1 MWKQPLHSEG
11 REQMRWDWRARN
23 SEYAEQYGDRQEG
36 TKALEDLHR
45 QLQRETENLFRWK
58 ASSEVNTKQLE
69 RQLDEARVTIADQ
82 RRNLM
87 ELQLNSENLS
97 QSLLKERQE
106 RDLIAAKVMQTG
118 QLSLAL
124 VQQKEKLAGALSLLL
139 QEKDLLSAAHS
150 NTVQKINNLSE
161 GLHDLCVA
169 HRQQLGSITTQAA
182 KEVKQLKNEITS
194 KEQEL
199 NESEASLSTLV
210 QHQSEYEQKVTELK
224 DLLKTTKE
232 SSSIAREKNI
242 ALESERDE
250 VKSSLERVRTEM
262 EEQKRASAAQLT
274 NLKEELKREKYR
286 RAESQQE
293 FEEAVEK
300 IQYLKTANDTLEGSK
315 AELLDKLEAVATRKQ
330 ELEKDL
336 QHGSSMLASLRTE
349 YLEVTQ
355 QANFLSQC
363 LEERH
368 MKLSHLESDFRDMQ
382 TEKQSLIA
390 QLDET
395 KGLLHEERQ
404 RVCHQKEKIL
414 ELSQDLAIEKQK
426 EEERMIELETCQE
439 LNNKMSIVTE
449 QLTKMSQE
457 NAGVAAKKQED
468 RTFATDQ
475 KISSWEAEVKSLTE
489 QLSHVRNEW
498 AAEHKSYERKIQ
510 TITTGASEAE
520 AELKRQ
526 ISEMEDQ
533 YIKAIGE
540 SVDIEQER
548 KEQHALVES
557 QKHHIKQQE
566 KELKSKAR
574 ALTQEIKKREKAQ
587 ASLET
592 WKKKF
597 QNKENARVK
606 LQSDLQET
614 VRGQE
619 EALKLHE
626 KKQKALQ
633 EELQNKVSEIS
644 GLRDLARTHET
655 NLQETQQKVVD
666 LQEVLEA
673 ALGELNALRDTENAR
688 DKAFEELKCQSTE
701 AKLSLTN
708 KLQEKEEQLAASSN
722 ICGRLQADVASLK
735 RCLEEQRSKHVAEVQ
750 ALEEAVDEAQ
760 EEMDRAKQEVIK
772 VNKEKNDV
780 VQKADT
786 KVKDMLSIIEEYR
799 SENEVNMKKITAE
812 LLETRQK
819 LAKKE
824 ADIANVSSANTKLL
838 AEAVVRSSTSVMA
851 KSDTYPE
858 VTPFPSGDEL
868 ATPSPRQYIPH
879 MFCLRELRRK
889 TPIARTIPM
898 PVSSEE
904 SRKPPGI
911 LKTRLRRTLVP
922 APQKKRV
929 VFSSSVSRATKDD
942 DQRDSSADTKVC
954 EVKPKRYRLRS
965 NSPLSPRK
973 KHNMRNQQAKTTV
986 TNAVECS
993 DWITACSTR

>member
-1 MWKQPLHSEG
+1 CSGH
-11 REQMRWDWRARN
+11 REETRD
-23 SEYAEQYGDRQEG
+23 
-36 TKALEDLHR
+36 LEDLHR
-45 QLQRETENLFRWK
+45 QLQRETENLCRWK

-69 RQLDEARVTIADQ
+69 RQLNEARVTIADQ
-82 RRNLM
+82 CRNLM

-124 VQQKEKLAGALSLLL
+124 VQEKEKLAGTLSLLL
-139 QEKDLLSAAHS
+139 QERDLLNAAHN

-161 GLHDLCVA
+161 GLHDLCVT
-169 HRQQLGSITTQAA
+169 HRQQLSSITTQAA
-182 KEVKQLKNEITS
+182 KEVRQLKNEITS
-194 KEQEL
+194 REQEL

-210 QHQSEYEQKVTELK
+210 RHQSEYEQKVTELTE
-224 DLLKTTKE
+224 LLKTTEE
-232 SSSIAREKNI
+232 SSSVALKKNL

-250 VKSSLERVRTEM
+250 VKSSLERIRTEI
-262 EEQKRASAAQLT
+262 EEQKRASAAQLA

-286 RAESQQE
+286 RTESQKE

-336 QHGSSMLASLRTE
+336 QHGSSMLAALRTE

-355 QANFLSQC
+355 KANFLSQC
-363 LEERH
+363 LEEMH
-368 MKLSHLESDFRDMQ
+368 TKFSHLESDFRDMQ
-382 TEKQSLIA
+382 MEKQSLIA
-390 QLDET
+390 QLDEA
-395 KGLLHEERQ
+395 KGLLQEERQ

-439 LNNKMSIVTE
+439 LNDKMRVTE

-457 NAGVAAKKQED
+457 NAGVAAIKEED
-468 RTFATDQ
+468 RTLADDQ

-498 AAEHKSYERKIQ
+498 AAEHESYERKIQ

-520 AELKRQ
+520 AELKRR

-533 YIKAIGE
+533 YIKAIGK

-548 KEQHALVES
+548 KEQHALIES
-557 QKHHIKQQE
+557 QKNHIKQQE

-597 QNKENARVK
+597 QNKESVRVK
-606 LQSDLQET
+606 LQSDLHET

-626 KKQKALQ
+626 EKQKALQ
-633 EELQNKVSEIS
+633 EELQNKVGEIS
-644 GLRDLARTHET
+644 GLQDLARTHET

-673 ALGELNALRDTENAR
+673 ALGELNALRDMEDAR
-688 DKAFEELKCQSTE
+688 DKAFEELKCQSAE

-722 ICGRLQADVASLK
+722 ICGRLQGDVASLK

-750 ALEEAVDEAQ
+750 ALEEAVDGAQ
-760 EEMDRAKQEVIK
+760 EEMNRAKQEVIK
-772 VNKEKNDV
+772 VNKEKDDV
-780 VQKADT
+780 VQKTDV
-786 KVKDMLSIIEEYR
+786 KVKDMLSIIEQYR
-799 SENEVNMKKITAE
+799 SENEVNMKKLTAE

-824 ADIANVSSANTKLL
+824 ADIANVSSTNTKLL
-838 AEAVVRSSTSVMA
+838 AEAVVRTSTSVMA
-851 KSDTYPE
+851 KSDTYSE
-858 VTPFPSGDEL
+858 VIPFPSGDEL

-879 MFCLRELRRK
+879 MFSLRELRRK
-889 TPIARTIPM
+889 APIARTIPM

-904 SRKPPGI
+904 SRKQPGI

-929 VFSSSVSRATKDD
+929 VFSSSVPRATEDD
-942 DQRDSSADTKVC
+942 DHRDSSADTKVC

-973 KHNMRNQQAKTTV
+973 KHNVGNQQAKTTV
-986 TNAVECS
+986 TNAVECR
-993 DWITACSTR
+993 DWITTCSSRYK